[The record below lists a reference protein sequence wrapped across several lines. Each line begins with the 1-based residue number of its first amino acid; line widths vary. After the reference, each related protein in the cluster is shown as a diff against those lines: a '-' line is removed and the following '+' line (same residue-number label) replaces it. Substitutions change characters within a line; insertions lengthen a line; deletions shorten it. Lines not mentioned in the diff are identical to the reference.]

1 MVQFPP
7 ADELSANLLCENFI
21 KAMIIE
27 ISRNVNSNFISESV
41 INHWTHKEHHLQ
53 LINSP
58 GELKIQQD
66 DDGKL

>member
-1 MVQFPP
+1 MQLPV
-7 ADELSANLLCENFI
+7 ADELSANLMYEKFV
-21 KAMIIE
+21 KDMIIQ
-27 ISRNVNSNFISESV
+27 ISSNVNSNFISESV